1 MQYYKRLEEQKI
13 KTFDEHI
20 LQPIWFGQT
29 VYRETFA
36 MVVDDTTNCSAP
48 FLYHP
53 SHILKV
59 ESYDGRTIYKEGTDY
74 CLKDDC
80 LIALPSGKIP
90 VCNNNRLYYKT
101 REDAENELRCMKH
114 DIGFGPVST
123 TDGRFISLQAIDNPS
138 YLTDFQ
144 VAVTYQTTETW
155 TDFYQ
160 ESQLIHFPRLAEKLK
175 NHDAIRIALYGDS
188 ISCGY
193 DCSGFY
199 HTAPYQLIWPELVMC
214 HFEKA
219 GIPCFLANGSKAG
232 ADTDWAISHF
242 SDQLPP
248 SEPDLLI
255 LAWGMND
262 RCPGN
267 EYYIKIQQLLTVAHT
282 YYPHAEILLIATT
295 LPHPLTATPPIYFTA
310 FQHEYA
316 KQLHALCGLGIGIA
330 DVQSVQKAVM
340 KKKRFVDI
348 SGNWLNHPNDYL
360 ARIQA
365 QTVCAAL
372 PVPLI

>member
-1 MQYYKRLEEQKI
+1 MQDYKRLEKQKI

-20 LQPIWFGQT
+20 LQPIWSGQT
-29 VYRETFA
+29 IYRETFA
-36 MVVDDTTNCSAP
+36 MVTDDPAP
-48 FLYHP
+48 FLFHP
-53 SHILKV
+53 SRILKV
-59 ESYDGRTIYKEGTDY
+59 ESYDGMTVYEEGTDY
-74 CLKDDC
+74 YIQDAR

-90 VCNNNRLYYKT
+90 VCSSNRLYYKT
-101 REDAENELRCMKH
+101 REDAENELHCMKH
-114 DIGFGPVST
+114 NIGFGPVST

-144 VAVTYQTTETW
+144 VAVTYQTSENW
-155 TDFYQ
+155 TDFCPK
-160 ESQLIHFPRLAEKLK
+160 SQLTHFPRLEKKLK

-199 HTAPYQLIWPELVMC
+199 HTAPYQPIWPELVMC
-214 HFEKA
+214 HFERA
-219 GIPCFLANGSKAG
+219 GIPCSLVNGSKAG
-232 ADTDWAISHF
+232 ADTAWAISHF

-267 EYYIKIQQLLTVAHT
+267 MYYMKTQQLLAVAHT
-282 YYPHAEILLIATT
+282 YYPHAEILLVATT
-295 LPHPLTATPPIYFTA
+295 LPHPLTATPPIYFTS

-316 KQLHALCGLGIGIA
+316 TQLQTLCGSGIGIA

-372 PVPLI
+372 PVSCV